1 LVRIIAARGS
11 DGLLALIAAAAA
23 FVALAY
29 ATARRELER
38 ISLEVR
44 DVPIG
49 AGRLVAHAVAL
60 AVWIGL
66 SQPLFSG
73 DVSKTPAPRGAS
85 LDSTCHLVSDTVS
98 SG

>member
-1 LVRIIAARGS
+1 LPAEAS

-66 SQPLFSG
+66 SQPLF
-73 DVSKTPAPRGAS
+73 KARGAS
-85 LDSTCHLVSDTVS
+85 LDSTCHLVSATVS